1 LGDYGNQDMGWHR
14 DVHDAGDTF
23 LKDDRL
29 QGSVTWPENWSR
41 VRVPSVERY
50 LEALLLHWVRYKGT
64 EKEMFYF
71 FRLFDMC
78 QIFHHYHGQHRLNRM
93 ERHCRYLMQSLLDH
107 ANDGDIMCYQSGIV
121 TRDIHT
127 QPEKVLHKRA
137 AGPLRHDPYGHKYA
151 KERLMPPRYPGGYPH
166 FSTEAW
172 E

>member
-1 LGDYGNQDMGWHR
+1 MGWHR

-29 QGSVTWPENWSR
+29 QGSVTWPENWPR

-64 EKEMFYF
+64 EMEMFYF

-78 QIFHHYHGQHRLNRM
+78 QIFHHYYGQHRLNRM
-93 ERHCRYLMQSLLDH
+93 ERHCRHLMQSLLDH

-121 TRDIHT
+121 TRDILT
-127 QPEKVLHKRA
+127 QAEKVLHKRA
-137 AGPLRHDPYGHKYA
+137 AGPLRHDRYGHKYA
-151 KERLMPPRYPGGYPH
+151 KERLMPPRYPGSYPH